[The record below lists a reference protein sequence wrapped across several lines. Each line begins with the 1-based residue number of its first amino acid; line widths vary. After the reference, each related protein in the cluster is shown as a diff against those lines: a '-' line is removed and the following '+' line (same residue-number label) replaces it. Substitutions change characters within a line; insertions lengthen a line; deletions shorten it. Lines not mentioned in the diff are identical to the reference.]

1 MALEPTNWSLTELQI
16 YILLLCANADKEE
29 TPDEISFIQSK
40 VSKETFDKIYKEFHG
55 DSEKKRL
62 KKVDRTIHQHHFSTM
77 DLMNFRK
84 EVFKIFF
91 SDGEFKMMER
101 RLDSI
106 LDNILY

>member
-1 MALEPTNWSLTELQI
+1 MALEPTNWTVTELQI

-29 TPDEISFIQSK
+29 TQEEINLIQSK
-40 VSKETFDKIYKEFHG
+40 VTLETFDKIYKEFHG

-62 KKVDRTIHQHHFSTM
+62 KKVDRNIHLHNFSTM
-77 DLMNFRK
+77 DLITFRK
-84 EVFKIFF
+84 QIFEIFLSDGKFKI
-91 SDGEFKMMER
+91 MEQ